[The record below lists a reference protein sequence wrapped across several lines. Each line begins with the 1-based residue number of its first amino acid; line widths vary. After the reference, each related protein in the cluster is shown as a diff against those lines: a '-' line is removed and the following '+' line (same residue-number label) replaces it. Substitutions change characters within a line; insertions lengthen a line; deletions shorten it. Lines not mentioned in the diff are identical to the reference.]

1 VRFQS
6 FSNVVREHAF
16 PAIVAKRLN
25 WGFLHIPQKGSVQD
39 QQGDLMGG
47 AKGIAPLADLLPI
60 SGPCSLNAVLKAAG
74 KIEEMLQGRSR
85 PKKKKPQVPS

>member
-1 VRFQS
+1 MLFVNMHSLLLLPKDSIGDFCIS
-6 FSNVVREHAF
+6 
-16 PAIVAKRLN
+16 
-25 WGFLHIPQKGSVQD
+25 PQKGSIQD

>member
-1 VRFQS
+1 MRSQS
-6 FSNVVREHAF
+6 FSNVVPEHAF

-39 QQGDLMGG
+39 QQGDLMGA
-47 AKGIAPLADLLPI
+47 AKGIALLADLLPI
-60 SGPCSLNAVLKAAG
+60 SGPCSLDVVRKAAG
-74 KIEEMLQGRSR
+74 KIEEMLQDRFR